1 MQAHRFDR
9 LVLRGLV
16 LISLILAVLTL
27 VWTLSPTA
35 VSMAQGQSTPPP
47 RDTPAPARPAPGAER
62 GTVPPPTVPAGT
74 PKPGETPQLA
84 GTPASAPGALP
95 TGGGA
100 ASANLT
106 WLFAGI
112 ALVVLG
118 SLFNLIQSRRS

>member
-1 MQAHRFDR
+1 MQSHQFDR

-16 LISLILAVLTL
+16 LFSLILAVLTL

-47 RDTPAPARPAPGAER
+47 RDTPAPARPAPAVER

-74 PKPGETPQLA
+74 PNPA
-84 GTPASAPGALP
+84 GAPASAPGALP

-100 ASANLT
+100 AGVDLT

-118 SLFNLIQSRRS
+118 SLFRLMQRRRS